1 MLKIAVCDDEEI
13 FADRI
18 KKLLEKQ
25 LINKGIEYKVDV
37 YSSGIEL
44 ANPDSRGNKNIFR

>member
-25 LINKGIEYKVDV
+25 LINKGIEHKVDV

-44 ANPDSRGNKNIFR
+44 AKLGDAI